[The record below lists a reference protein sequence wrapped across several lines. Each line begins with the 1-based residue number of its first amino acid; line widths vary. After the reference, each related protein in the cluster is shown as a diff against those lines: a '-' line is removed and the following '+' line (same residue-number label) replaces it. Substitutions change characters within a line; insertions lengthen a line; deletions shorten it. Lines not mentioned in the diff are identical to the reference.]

1 MKLPMAILVLMGAL
15 TAGAQPAQIILL
27 RHAEKPADA
36 ANVHLNSR
44 GEERA
49 RALVSLLGRNSPF
62 TTNAPVVALYAAG
75 VTSHGHS
82 HRTGETLAPLSK
94 DLGLSVHATFDSD
107 HYALVANEILHK
119 RAYRGKSVIVCWT
132 HHDIADL
139 AAALGVKPKPA
150 AWKDK
155 IFDRLWII
163 DYSQARAH
171 LRDVPQRLL
180 KGDSAA

>member
-1 MKLPMAILVLMGAL
+1 MKLFLTILVLTAAL
-15 TAGAQPAQIILL
+15 VAGAQPAQIILL
-27 RHAEKPADA
+27 RHAEKPADP
-36 ANVHLNSR
+36 ANVHLAPR
-44 GEERA
+44 GEQRA
-49 RALVSLLGRNSPF
+49 RALVTLLGRNSPF

-94 DLGLSVHATFDSD
+94 DLGLSVHAAFDSD
-107 HYALVANEILHK
+107 HYKLVADEILHQ
-119 RAYRGKSVIVCWT
+119 RAYRGKSVIICWT

-150 AWKDK
+150 PWKEK
-155 IFDRLWII
+155 IFDRLWLI
-163 DYSQARAH
+163 DYSAPRPR
-171 LRDVPQRLL
+171 LREVPQRLL